1 MENRES
7 LVNST
12 VHVVNI
18 DIEDN
23 SEDAK
28 IGAFLITDLCTMLTK
43 SDDIDNDLKE
53 VLHECEESQ
62 IGQYS
67 F

>member
-67 F
+67 L